1 MELKYIT
8 QENIDDSH
16 VNITSAEIYKE
27 FQEYNGL
34 MLRMQKKRYKFLFDY
49 WLLWGMN
56 AVLVPLIMYVPLIP
70 KFSTILHMDSTSV
83 LPYLLI
89 LLASMILLVLVVGIR
104 RNYSWKLGFIITAI
118 MLPVSPFYIF
128 LAIANAAVIYIME
141 KTDSEMR
148 YETGYPHFVQL
159 SGSYKSFVKEGEVF
173 GIENEGIYATSLKS
187 DNVVPEAPFAKY
199 RIRPEDDMGML
210 ADNDINN
217 DKE

>member
-187 DNVVPEAPFAKY
+187 DNVVPEDPFAKY